1 MSQQFFTEA
10 LKKKKSGTG
19 QEYVTYVITKQ
30 FKFKL
35 NKTKNKKKKKKMN
48 LFKIPTKIF
57 SNELK
62 VNDR

>member
-10 LKKKKSGTG
+10 LKKKSR
-19 QEYVTYVITKQ
+19 ELARNVTYFITKQ

-35 NKTKNKKKKKKMN
+35 NKTKNKKKNKKMN